1 VTGEKMDIL
10 FEPERKTSLGN
21 YDVAVEED
29 KKHSNQNS
37 QDEINYEGSYMW
49 CFVDMS
55 RHMGM

>member
-1 VTGEKMDIL
+1 MDIL